1 VTIPIDCPRCRAR
14 YGLDPAQVRPGG
26 TPVVCRRCG
35 HTWKATPTGAPA
47 PETAPAPRPAPI
59 ACPSCGHRFAPPQ
72 RRHGERYRI
81 LVAEDHD
88 YFLEMAR
95 DALGKNFETVGV
107 RTPTEA
113 LLEISRQRPDLL
125 VLDLMLADGGDGLDV
140 LRNLPGRDFPVLVF
154 TSKNEQQ
161 VYGRM
166 WDQLKKLGVND
177 VLIKGLNVADELQR
191 KVEALLKIP
200 A

>member
-1 VTIPIDCPRCRAR
+1 M
-14 YGLDPAQVRPGG
+14 
-26 TPVVCRRCG
+26 
-35 HTWKATPTGAPA
+35 
-47 PETAPAPRPAPI
+47 
-59 ACPSCGHRFAPPQ
+59 
-72 RRHGERYRI
+72 
-81 LVAEDHD
+81 AEDHD

-95 DALGKNFETVGV
+95 DALGKNFETIGV

-200 A
+200 AETDAIS